1 MMFRVPPLPSSVLC
15 AAATH
20 GHHLATSGH
29 TWQQLAAAAAAAV
42 PSRAFSAPSSSV
54 SQRFRPRA
62 APSLHAPS
70 PADPPLGPND
80 EISTHVRNRRVI
92 HSIVN

>member
-29 TWQQLAAAAAAAV
+29 TWQQLAAAAAAV

-54 SQRFRPRA
+54 SQRFRPRS